1 MPARNEAPTVRNPL
15 PMERLILSRME
26 ELGLSMEDMPAR
38 LQMAQRPRTL
48 NLLHRLMQGTVP
60 KKPHLLTWLP
70 AAIEV
75 DPEVVQNALAA
86 THETLRRR
94 KAEEEARYESRISET
109 WHPSAMLVTENRIP
123 QPMFVAGFIGMD
135 KLTLLGDLP
144 ENITRGERVALAME
158 RAKARVARWGGE
170 RIPAFGRVLGV
181 RVEHLVGD
189 VAFYDLKGREAP
201 RVEEYWLTGSP
212 HRTGEPRRLP
222 G

>member
-1 MPARNEAPTVRNPL
+1 MPATNEAPTVPNAL

-26 ELGLSMEDMPAR
+26 ELGLSMEDMLAR
-38 LQMAQRPRTL
+38 LHMAQRPRTL

-94 KAEEEARYESRISET
+94 KAEEEARHASLIAEN
-109 WHPSAMLVTENRIP
+109 WHPAAMLVTERRIP
-123 QPMFVAGFIGMD
+123 QPLFVGFLGMD
-135 KLTLLGDLP
+135 NLTLLGDLP
-144 ENITRGERVALAME
+144 ENITRAERVALAME
-158 RAKARVARWGGE
+158 RAQARVARWGGE
-170 RIPAFGRVLGV
+170 RIPGFGRALGV

-189 VAFYDLKGREAP
+189 VAFYDFKGREAP
-201 RVEEYWLTGSP
+201 ALEDDWMNGFP
-212 HRTGEPRRLP
+212 HRAGERPLP